1 MTDRD
6 RASLEPVVRDSFLCE
21 INALKPGNVSQYAD
35 GHGMT
40 YSDFVHSADVCTPI
54 LCDDKLTV
62 GERVLKSVELTKAEV
77 GCNTNLGMLLLYFQ
91 GCGIR
96 FL

>member
-6 RASLEPVVRDSFLCE
+6 RAPLDPVVRDSFLYE

-40 YSDFVHSADVCTPI
+40 YTDFVHSAAVR
-54 LCDDKLTV
+54 
-62 GERVLKSVELTKAEV
+62 E
-77 GCNTNLGMLLLYFQ
+77 
-91 GCGIR
+91 
-96 FL
+96 